1 MNWKDYIKTHQHIIV
16 LSVGYVLVGVL
27 AFGLGRFSSPK
38 SPVQP
43 SVSQVHIEQAASIPD
58 NYNPNEP
65 SIQSASTKTVAAP
78 NSSGSLNC
86 TGKIKGSSS
95 MIYHMPGGAFYNKTT
110 HPIRCFTT
118 EAEAK
123 AAGFR
128 KSSR

>member
-1 MNWKDYIKTHQHIIV
+1 MDLIKQFIRTHQQGLALVI
-16 LSVGYVLVGVL
+16 GYALVATLG
-27 AFGLGRFSSPK
+27 FGLGRFSATSSIRSTVPLVHVEQ
-38 SPVQP
+38 SS
-43 SVSQVHIEQAASIPD
+43 SVPL

-65 SIQSASTKTVAAP
+65 AVQSASTIKSAP
-78 NSSGSLNC
+78 NASESLNC

-95 MIYHMPGGAFYNKTT
+95 MIYHLPGRAFYNKTT

-128 KSSR
+128 KAAR